1 MLLGR
6 HIFVWLNIIIIFTEL
21 HAGNRRVFL
30 FFLQRL
36 SFDACRTPKSVN
48 AYEPVSSMCHG
59 IPFGQDLDLCADSD
73 SRLNPNGRV
82 RLKMPLFV

>member
-6 HIFVWLNIIIIFTEL
+6 HIFVWLNIIFIFTEL

-48 AYEPVSSMCHG
+48 ALRTRVVDVSRNTVW
-59 IPFGQDLDLCADSD
+59 PRP
-73 SRLNPNGRV
+73 RLV
-82 RLKMPLFV
+82 RGFR